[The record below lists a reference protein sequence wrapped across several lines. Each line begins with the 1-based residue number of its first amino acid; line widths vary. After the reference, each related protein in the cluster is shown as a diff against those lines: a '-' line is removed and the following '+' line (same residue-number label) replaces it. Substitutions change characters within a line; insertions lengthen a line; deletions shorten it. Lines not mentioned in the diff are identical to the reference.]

1 MCEDLESLLHLA
13 DLYLMDDLKN
23 AAGLLL
29 AGGLNKENIFDND
42 ISLLADKFR
51 AEALRNKC
59 VDYLFDN
66 ASSIDDERFGVL
78 TEGVVRSQNSRRGR
92 TLHLYKL
99 TGIMSSQRFQ
109 EGVCEL
115 QGVLQLGRSSC
126 RRRP

>member
-1 MCEDLESLLHLA
+1 MYGIENPEYLKKSEDLESPLHLA

-42 ISLLADKFR
+42 ISLLANKFR

-66 ASSIDDERFGVL
+66 ATPL
-78 TEGVVRSQNSRRGR
+78 MMRG
-92 TLHLYKL
+92 LV
-99 TGIMSSQRFQ
+99 S
-109 EGVCEL
+109 
-115 QGVLQLGRSSC
+115 
-126 RRRP
+126 

>member
-1 MCEDLESLLHLA
+1 MYGIEIPDHLKKSKDLESPLHLA

-51 AEALRNKC
+51 AEALRNKS

-78 TEGVVRSQNSRRGR
+78 TEGVVMASLVKKFVLE
-92 TLHLYKL
+92 TKK
-99 TGIMSSQRFQ
+99 Q
-109 EGVCEL
+109 E
-115 QGVLQLGRSSC
+115 
-126 RRRP
+126 RRPLWVTKLVGE

>member
-29 AGGLNKENIFDND
+29 AGGLNKENIFD

-78 TEGVVRSQNSRRGR
+78 TEGVVMAS
-92 TLHLYKL
+92 LVKK
-99 TGIMSSQRFQ
+99 F
-109 EGVCEL
+109 
-115 QGVLQLGRSSC
+115 VLETKKEE
-126 RRRP
+126 RRPLWVTN